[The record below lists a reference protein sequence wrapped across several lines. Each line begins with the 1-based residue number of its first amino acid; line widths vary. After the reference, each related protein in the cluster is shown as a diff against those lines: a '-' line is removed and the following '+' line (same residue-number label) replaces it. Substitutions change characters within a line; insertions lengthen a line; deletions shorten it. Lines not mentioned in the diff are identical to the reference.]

1 MFITLKSIHFLA
13 LLLGGASTLGSVVMQ
28 RSLQRSG
35 HTGALPAPV
44 TIATR
49 VFPLL
54 GLAAIVLLWATGLW
68 MFAIAYQG
76 QQLGILFTVKL
87 ALATIILGGALLVNV
102 TLARAARGGPAPNPR
117 LIRLT
122 ASTIRICLVLA
133 VIMAVVTFA

>member
-1 MFITLKSIHFLA
+1 
-13 LLLGGASTLGSVVMQ
+13 MQ

-44 TIATR
+44 TIAMR

-76 QQLGILFTVKL
+76 QQLGIWFTVKL